1 MRFVRFSILFTG
13 AVALFMACENDPSTQ
28 KTGPSVSAASREV
41 NKGFYKH
48 FRGTIGT
55 SPVTM
60 DLVKTTTSFNEEPL
74 PHLSGFYSYDK
85 YEQPISVY
93 GSIDASGAV
102 QITESDADGTGAFFT
117 GKIDANGSFSGTW
130 ADTTKKLKQ
139 DFSLQ
144 EVTDSSIVSF
154 DIFPFEDSMKL
165 LPNVVRSPK
174 AEFTMDVLIPAKNTE
189 GVLFEF
195 LRQQIIMD
203 LKGDSVVGNY
213 AKLQMSDVQQTAR
226 DSFFARYK
234 SDMSDMKI
242 DTADEPFSMS
252 YTIATTV
259 DVVSNVNS
267 LLTLAFREYSYT
279 GGAHGSFGTR
289 LRTYDI
295 KNKKLIK
302 LDDLFKPNYK
312 SALNAA
318 IVRSAKRHFNV
329 PPKGSLKDR
338 IFHDDV
344 EANDNF
350 MVNRKGI
357 LFNYVPYEIASYAD
371 GEIQLFVPFEE
382 LKAILK

>member
-1 MRFVRFSILFTG
+1 MRLVRFSILFMG
-13 AVALFMACENDPSTQ
+13 GMAFFMACKNDPSAQ
-28 KTGPSVSAASREV
+28 KTDPSVSSASREV

-60 DLVKTTTSFNEEPL
+60 DLVKTTTPYNKEPS

-85 YEQPISVY
+85 YEQPILVY

-102 QITESDADGTGAFFT
+102 QITESDADATGAVFT
-117 GKIDANGSFSGTW
+117 GKLDANGSFSGTW
-130 ADTTKKLKQ
+130 VDTAKKLKQ
-139 DFSLQ
+139 DFRLQ

-154 DIFPFEDSMKL
+154 DIFPFGDSMKL

-174 AEFTMDVLIPAKNTE
+174 AEFTMDALIPAKNTE
-189 GVLFEF
+189 GGLFEF

-203 LKGDSVVGNY
+203 LKGDSVAGNY
-213 AKLQMSDVQQTAR
+213 AKLQISDVQQTAR

-234 SDMSDMKI
+234 SDMSEFTI
-242 DTADEPFSMS
+242 DTTDEPFSMS
-252 YTIATTV
+252 YTIATNV
-259 DVVSNVNS
+259 DVVSNVNG
-267 LLTLAFREYSYT
+267 LLTLAFKEYSYT
-279 GGAHGSFGTR
+279 GGAHGSYGTR

-295 KNKKLIK
+295 KNKKVVK

-312 SALNAA
+312 SVLNAA

-329 PPKGSLKDR
+329 PPKGSLEDR
-338 IFHDDV
+338 IFHSSI

-357 LFNYVPYEIASYAD
+357 LFNYVPYEIASYAE

-382 LKAILK
+382 LKGVLK

>member
-1 MRFVRFSILFTG
+1 MRFVSFSILFMGCMT
-13 AVALFMACENDPSTQ
+13 LFMACKNDPSAQ
-28 KTGPSVSAASREV
+28 KTGPSVFSTSREV

-48 FRGTIGT
+48 FRGTVGT
-55 SPVTM
+55 SPITM
-60 DLVKTTTSFNEEPL
+60 DLVKTTTPHNEASL

-85 YEQPISVY
+85 YEQPISIY

-102 QITESDADGTGAFFT
+102 QITESNPDGTGAIFT
-117 GKIDANGSFSGTW
+117 GKLDANGSFSGTW
-130 ADTTKKLKQ
+130 VDTAKKLKQ
-139 DFSLQ
+139 DFRLQ

-154 DIFPFEDSMKL
+154 DIFPFGDSMKL
-165 LPNVVRSPK
+165 LLNVVRSPR
-174 AEFTMDVLIPAKNTE
+174 ADFTMDALIPAKNTE
-189 GVLFEF
+189 GSLFEF

-213 AKLQMSDVQQTAR
+213 AKLQISDIQKTAR

-234 SDMSDMKI
+234 SDMSEFTI
-242 DTADEPFSMS
+242 DTTDEPFSMS
-252 YTIATTV
+252 YTISTSI
-259 DVVSNVNS
+259 DVVSNVNG
-267 LLTLAFREYSYT
+267 LLTLAFKEYSYT
-279 GGAHGSFGTR
+279 GGAHGSYGTR
-289 LRTYDI
+289 LRTYDV
-295 KNKKLIK
+295 KTKKVAK
-302 LDDLFKPNYK
+302 LDDFFKPNYQ

-318 IVRSAKRHFNV
+318 IIRSAKRHFNV

-338 IFHDDV
+338 IFHEDI

-382 LKAILK
+382 LKAVLK